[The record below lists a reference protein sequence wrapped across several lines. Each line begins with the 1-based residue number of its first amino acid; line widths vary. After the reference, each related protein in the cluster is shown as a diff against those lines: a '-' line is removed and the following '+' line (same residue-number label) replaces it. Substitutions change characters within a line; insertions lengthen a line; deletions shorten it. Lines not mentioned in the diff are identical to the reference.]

1 MNNRTNSQRAWEKC
15 QRAAY
20 VVQFLWNYAHDSKSG
35 YYLSNPDRKVVG
47 SVIKG
52 ADASLRSAE
61 EELVRACEEDL
72 AEAKARL
79 EERVAVV
86 D

>member
-1 MNNRTNSQRAWEKC
+1 
-15 QRAAY
+15 
-20 VVQFLWNYAHDSKSG
+20 
-35 YYLSNPDRKVVG
+35 
-47 SVIKG
+47 
-52 ADASLRSAE
+52 LRSAE